1 MNPAPRLQTLA
12 EIEAA
17 LWRELA
23 RAPLDRHHEWRTP
36 VLATVDTSLDAPAAD
51 ARTVV
56 LRETDREACELR
68 LFTDARS
75 TKVAQIDRHP
85 QGTLLLWSKR
95 LSWQLRLRVTLHVQT
110 DGLAVA
116 SRWAKLRLSPAAQ
129 DYLAPLAPGSPMGDS
144 VSDLVSNP
152 MTDPPDTPVPD
163 RASRPAV
170 ERAHFALVCARVDRI
185 DWLELDA
192 RGHRRAV
199 FEGGKGRW
207 VTP

>member
-1 MNPAPRLQTLA
+1 MNPAPRLQTLD

-36 VLATVDTSLDAPAAD
+36 VLATVDAADTGVAAD

-56 LRETDREACELR
+56 LRETARDDREVR

-75 TKVAQIDRHP
+75 AKVAQIGRHP

-95 LSWQLRLRVTLHVQT
+95 LSWQLRLRVTLRVDT

-129 DYLAPLAPGSPMGDS
+129 DYLAPQAPGSPTGD
-144 VSDLVSNP
+144 LQA
-152 MTDPPDTPVPD
+152 TPLPHAEP
-163 RASRPAV
+163 RSAV
-170 ERAHFALVCARVDRI
+170 ERVHFALVCARVDSI

-199 FEGGKGRW
+199 FEGGQARW